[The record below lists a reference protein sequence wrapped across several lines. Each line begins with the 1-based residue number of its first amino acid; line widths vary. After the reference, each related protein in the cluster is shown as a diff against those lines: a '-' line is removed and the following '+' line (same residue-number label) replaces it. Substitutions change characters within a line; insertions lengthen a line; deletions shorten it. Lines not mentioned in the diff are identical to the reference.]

1 MKKVRIWL
9 RKLWL
14 FLHKIKMKTAEAQY
28 TIYALFMTV
37 LTLIAY
43 VAVYPVLN
51 QILEDAAIGGIEG
64 TIMSWIPLFILLFI
78 LWSAIWYVQPR
89 EKR

>member
-1 MKKVRIWL
+1 MNQLRKYCRRIWL
-9 RKLWL
+9 M
-14 FLHKIKMKTAEAQY
+14 LHVLNYKVQAQY

-51 QILEDAAIGGIEG
+51 QILSEAAIEGIEG
-64 TIMSWIPLFILLFI
+64 TILSWIPLFILLFI

-89 EKR
+89 QRQ

>member
-1 MKKVRIWL
+1 MNQLRKYCRRIWL
-9 RKLWL
+9 M
-14 FLHKIKMKTAEAQY
+14 LHALNYKIQAQY

-51 QILEDAAIGGIEG
+51 QILSEAAIEGIEG
-64 TIMSWIPLFILLFI
+64 TILSWIPLFILLFI

-89 EKR
+89 QRQ

>member
-1 MKKVRIWL
+1 MEAL
-9 RKLWL
+9 C
-14 FLHKIKMKTAEAQY
+14 AQY

-43 VAVYPVLN
+43 VAVYPVLTS
-51 QILEDAAIGGIEG
+51 ILEAADISGIEG
-64 TIMSWIPLFILLFI
+64 TIVSWIPLFILLFI

-89 EKR
+89 QRR

>member
-1 MKKVRIWL
+1 MKKILKKIARIWML
-9 RKLWL
+9 LN
-14 FLHKIKMKTAEAQY
+14 HKTFKAQY

-43 VAVYPVLN
+43 VACYPVLS
-51 QILEDAAIGGIEG
+51 AIISTSGITGIEG
-64 TIMSWIPLFILLFI
+64 TIISWIPLFILLFI

-89 EKR
+89 QQR

>member
-1 MKKVRIWL
+1 MKRIKMLLVRIWT
-9 RKLWL
+9 
-14 FLHKIKMKTAEAQY
+14 FLCLLNEKTLEAQY

-43 VAVYPVLN
+43 VACYPVLS
-51 QILEDAAIGGIEG
+51 QVLSEADISGIEG
-64 TIMSWIPLFILLFI
+64 TILSWIPLFILLFI

-89 EKR
+89 QHK